1 MPKYKSKSNKTEVI
15 YYDQKFLPGVET
27 ESKRYINLNRYPFL
41 EKISETPYKNDILLL
56 DNINAPAIS
65 SMQDFVKT
73 IMLRITDEN
82 ATDGDSV
89 TVAFIL
95 GDTDNI
101 KDFTIIK
108 EKTFKRKK
116 VTDTVS
122 LWHAEDSTQEE
133 WNWPLQFLFYYIAV
147 TAISVTAPI
156 KIYSRSII

>member
-1 MPKYKSKSNKTEVI
+1 MPSYKSKSNVFQVV
-15 YYDQKFLPGVET
+15 YFDQKFLPGVVT
-27 ESKRYINLNRYPFL
+27 PSNRFINLDRYPFL
-41 EKISETPYKNDILLL
+41 EKVSDDPFKKDILLL
-56 DNINAPAIS
+56 DDIQAPAIS

-73 IMLRITDEN
+73 IMLRITDDG
-82 ATDGDSV
+82 ASDGDSV
-89 TVAFIL
+89 TIAFIL

-133 WNWPLQFLFYYIAV
+133 WNWPLQFAFYYIAV
-147 TAISVTAPI
+147 TAITVSAPI
-156 KIYSRSII
+156 KIYAKSII